1 MAGKCSPD
9 DRSEFRHTKRHFKY
23 CRLSIS
29 QRVGT
34 AAGPT
39 KEKFRPKYFIQ
50 NRIYMLLEDVCCVH
64 LRSKPN
70 VTIHKN
76 GLDAHRQLNQSLC
89 FALWR
94 VHFEKWKD
102 VFTQFSPIVGKGKIT
117 SSIIACP
124 PFCDAIRSSLIG
136 NKFSTFFLGFPDD
149 AVIVDAGGTCFHRVN
164 ICLDTQLNK

>member
-1 MAGKCSPD
+1 MRRMWQGNDRQTIALNSDIPNDISSTAGL
-9 DRSEFRHTKRHFKY
+9 Y
-23 CRLSIS
+23 S

-39 KEKFRPKYFIQ
+39 KEKFRLKYFIQ

-76 GLDAHRQLNQSLC
+76 GLAAHRQLNQSQC

-102 VFTQFSPIVGKGKIT
+102 VFTRFSPIVGKGKIT

-124 PFCDAIRSSLIG
+124 PFCDAIRSSSIG

-149 AVIVDAGGTCFHRVN
+149 AVIVDAGEGLVS
-164 ICLDTQLNK
+164 IV